1 MTRCFGWSLPST
13 SLVPLADLLNHNY
26 EMVTH
31 YIINKKL
38 EIQGEKEQLNQYKLK
53 KNYLNMKIFKEDML
67 INEEASIYSTKKIKY
82 VKKYSQKELDITDQ
96 K

>member
-1 MTRCFGWSLPST
+1 
-13 SLVPLADLLNHNY
+13 
-26 EMVTH
+26 MVTH
-31 YIINKKL
+31 YIINKKI